1 MSLGKRI
8 QSYRKQRGLSQEQL
22 ASLLNVSR
30 QALSKWEQDINVP
43 NVEKIIEVAKKLDVS
58 INELLGIEDETNS
71 EYAKLESILN
81 QLVLT
86 QNNEIK
92 RNKHYLMIGS
102 IIAMIVILA
111 GGVVLW
117 GFYTNIIGLRNSNSY
132 LNRQFTEINNQLSTI
147 SGSISTQIQE
157 QLQIQDSLLSSFDY
171 KIEKIDFD
179 SKIMLVNFDLVF
191 KEYDDNNNV
200 TITFNYEHNEQQNY
214 PLTLENGHFKMSE
227 NLPIDNILS
236 ATVTIQSDTIK
247 SQVIKDPASHI
258 IESLMIEQYYSYGYE
273 KIDGKY
279 NFTFDFNAD
288 NYESDLD
295 EEDISKWKKDNR
307 IVKATVVY
315 RIDAQEKKA
324 KVKISNQN
332 ELSFKIP
339 EDNLKKGNSL
349 DLEITYEDKLEI
361 SRTITVSYNVGEV
374 GLYEISSSH

>member
-8 QSYRKQRGLSQEQL
+8 QSYRKQKGLSQEQL

-58 INELLGIEDETNS
+58 VNELLGIEDDSNS

-117 GFYTNIIGLRNSNSY
+117 GFYTNIVGLRNSNSY
-132 LNRQFTEINNQLSTI
+132 LNHQFAEINNQLSMM
-147 SGSISTQIQE
+147 SGSISAQIQE
-157 QLQIQDSLLSSFDY
+157 QLQIQDSLLSSFEY
-171 KIEKIDFD
+171 KIENIDFD
-179 SKIMLVNFDLVF
+179 SKTMLVNFDLVF
-191 KEYDDNNNV
+191 KEYDNNNV
-200 TITFNYEHNEQQNY
+200 TISFNYEHNEQQSY
-214 PLTLENGHFKMSE
+214 PLTLENEHFKMSE

-258 IESLMIEQYYSYGYE
+258 LESLMIEQYYSYGYE

-324 KVKISNQN
+324 KVKISDQN

-339 EDNLKKGNSL
+339 GDNLKKGDSL
-349 DLEITYEDKLEI
+349 YLEITYEDKLGI
-361 SRTITVSYNVGEV
+361 SNTITIGYKVSEV
-374 GLYEISSSH
+374 GLHEISSY

>member
-58 INELLGIEDETNS
+58 INELLGIEDETNN

-132 LNRQFTEINNQLSTI
+132 LNRQFAEINNQLSTM

-171 KIEKIDFD
+171 KIENIDFD
-179 SKIMLVNFDLVF
+179 SKTMLVNFDLVF
-191 KEYDDNNNV
+191 KEYDNNNV
-200 TITFNYEHNEQQNY
+200 TISFNYEHNEQQSY
-214 PLTLENGHFKMSE
+214 SLTLENGHFKMSD

-236 ATVTIQSDTIK
+236 ATVTMQSDTIK
-247 SQVIKDPASHI
+247 SQVIKAPASHI
-258 IESLMIEQYYSYGYE
+258 LESLMIDQYYSYGYE
-273 KIDGKY
+273 NIDGKY

-288 NYESDLD
+288 NYESDLV
-295 EEDISKWKKDNR
+295 EEDISRWKKDNR
-307 IVKATVVY
+307 IIKATVVY
-315 RIDAQEKKA
+315 RIDDQEKKA
-324 KVKISNQN
+324 KVKISDQN
-332 ELSFKIP
+332 EISFKIP
-339 EDNLKKGNSL
+339 GDNLKKGDSL
-349 DLEITYEDKLEI
+349 YLEITYEDKLGI
-361 SRTITVSYNVGEV
+361 SNTITIGYKVSEV
-374 GLYEISSSH
+374 GLHEISSY

>member
-58 INELLGIEDETNS
+58 INELLGIEGETNN

-86 QNNEIK
+86 KNNEIK

-102 IIAMIVILA
+102 IIAMIVILV

-132 LNRQFTEINNQLSTI
+132 LNRQFAEINNQLSTM

-157 QLQIQDSLLSSFDY
+157 QLQIHDSLLSSFEY
-171 KIEKIDFD
+171 KIENIDFD
-179 SKIMLVNFDLVF
+179 SKTMLVNFDLVF
-191 KEYDDNNNV
+191 KEYDNNNV
-200 TITFNYEHNEQQNY
+200 TISFNYEHNEQQSY
-214 PLTLENGHFKMSE
+214 PLTLEKGHFKMSE

-258 IESLMIEQYYSYGYE
+258 LESLMIEQYYSYGYE

>member
-258 IESLMIEQYYSYGYE
+258 LESLMIEQYYSYGYE

>member
-58 INELLGIEDETNS
+58 INELLGIEDETNN

-132 LNRQFTEINNQLSTI
+132 LNRQFVEINNQLSA
-147 SGSISTQIQE
+147 IQW
-157 QLQIQDSLLSSFDY
+157 F
-171 KIEKIDFD
+171 
-179 SKIMLVNFDLVF
+179 NFHT
-191 KEYDDNNNV
+191 N
-200 TITFNYEHNEQQNY
+200 
-214 PLTLENGHFKMSE
+214 SR
-227 NLPIDNILS
+227 
-236 ATVTIQSDTIK
+236 TVTNS
-247 SQVIKDPASHI
+247 
-258 IESLMIEQYYSYGYE
+258 G
-273 KIDGKY
+273 
-279 NFTFDFNAD
+279 FT
-288 NYESDLD
+288 
-295 EEDISKWKKDNR
+295 
-307 IVKATVVY
+307 VK
-315 RIDAQEKKA
+315 
-324 KVKISNQN
+324 
-332 ELSFKIP
+332 FF
-339 EDNLKKGNSL
+339 
-349 DLEITYEDKLEI
+349 
-361 SRTITVSYNVGEV
+361 
-374 GLYEISSSH
+374 

>member
-132 LNRQFTEINNQLSTI
+132 LNRQFAEINNQLSTI

-258 IESLMIEQYYSYGYE
+258 LESLMIEQYYSYGYE

>member
-236 ATVTIQSDTIK
+236 ATVAIQSDTIK

-258 IESLMIEQYYSYGYE
+258 LESLMIEQYYSYGYE

>member
-58 INELLGIEDETNS
+58 INELLGIEGETNN

-102 IIAMIVILA
+102 IIAMIVILV

-132 LNRQFTEINNQLSTI
+132 LNRQFAEINNQLSTM

-157 QLQIQDSLLSSFDY
+157 QLQIHDSLLSSFEY
-171 KIEKIDFD
+171 KIENIDFD
-179 SKIMLVNFDLVF
+179 SKTMLVNFDLVF
-191 KEYDDNNNV
+191 KEYDNNNV
-200 TITFNYEHNEQQNY
+200 TISFNYEHNEQQSY

-258 IESLMIEQYYSYGYE
+258 LESLMIEQYYSYGYE

>member
-258 IESLMIEQYYSYGYE
+258 LESLMIEQYYSYGYE

-315 RIDAQEKKA
+315 RINDQEKKV
-324 KVKISNQN
+324 KVKISDQN
-332 ELSFKIP
+332 EISFKIP